1 MKKIFER
8 ILKLV
13 ESLEDNSQTA
23 FAKKIGCQQST
34 FNGYMNEE
42 GQRKIRLIL
51 LEDILKVY
59 PQISREWLYFGEGTM
74 LKEGKS
80 EKEPSRSPRISE
92 LETTPND
99 RMFQLEC
106 KNEELTEKLF
116 ATKDEL
122 LETKNELLASK
133 DKIIAL
139 HEENKRLAESM
150 SAVVTSTE
158 AR

>member
-1 MKKIFER
+1 MYLFER
-8 ILKLV
+8 V
-13 ESLEDNSQTA
+13 
-23 FAKKIGCQQST
+23 
-34 FNGYMNEE
+34 
-42 GQRKIRLIL
+42 RKIAKYFTGSDKALAEKLGFKQQTFCGYFNEKRQDNLWPVLPKIL
-51 LEDILKVY
+51 ALFPTIQRD
-59 PQISREWLYFGEGTM
+59 WLYFGEGTM

>member
-59 PQISREWLYFGEGTM
+59 PQISREWLYFGGGEIRERTFA
-74 LKEGKS
+74 LSSHIRTRDDPER
-80 EKEPSRSPRISE
+80 PDVP
-92 LETTPND
+92 T
-99 RMFQLEC
+99 RM
-106 KNEELTEKLF
+106 
-116 ATKDEL
+116 
-122 LETKNELLASK
+122 
-133 DKIIAL
+133 
-139 HEENKRLAESM
+139 
-150 SAVVTSTE
+150 
-158 AR
+158 